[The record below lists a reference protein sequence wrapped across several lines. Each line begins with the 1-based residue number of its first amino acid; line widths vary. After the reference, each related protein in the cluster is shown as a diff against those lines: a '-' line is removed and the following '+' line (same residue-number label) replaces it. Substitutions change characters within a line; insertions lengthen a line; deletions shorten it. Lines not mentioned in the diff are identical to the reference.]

1 MLISVAKVGWI
12 NAWICIGLIL
22 LHQIANTVV
31 LIKLNPQLLNKRG
44 KLVQKNTKLFDK
56 VFITF
61 YIPISLIISIIAGL
75 DAVRYEWS
83 NMSFEIIIFGVGI
96 FILACILGSWAMV
109 VNPHFERTV
118 LLNRDHKVCTSGP
131 YKIVRH
137 PGYTAE
143 IIAAPSYRSFWVHG
157 GGLYLSEHWLFYLS
171 TAQHWKIIHCKRNCL
186 DIRSI
191 QKLHVIV

>member
-1 MLISVAKVGWI
+1 M
-12 NAWICIGLIL
+12 CIGLIL

-61 YIPISLIISIIAGL
+61 YIPIFLIISIIAGL

-118 LLNRDHKVCTSGP
+118 LINRDHKVCTSGA

-143 IIAAPSYRSFWVHG
+143 IIAAPSYSLILGSWW
-157 GGLYLSEHWLFYLS
+157 GLVPVGALVILFINR
-171 TAQHWKIIHCKRNCL
+171 TALEDHTLQKELPGYKGYTKITRYRLIPF
-186 DIRSI
+186 
-191 QKLHVIV
+191 VW

>member
-1 MLISVAKVGWI
+1 M
-12 NAWICIGLIL
+12 IL

-96 FILACILGSWAMV
+96 FILACILGSWATV

-118 LLNRDHKVCTSGP
+118 LINRDHKVCTSGA

-143 IIAAPSYRSFWVHG
+143 IIAAPSYSLILGSWW
-157 GGLYLSEHWLFYLS
+157 GLVPVGALVILFINRTALEDHTLQKELSGYKGY
-171 TAQHWKIIHCKRNCL
+171 TKITRYRLIPF
-186 DIRSI
+186 
-191 QKLHVIV
+191 VW